1 MATSS
6 AAFDGGAYSLRGEER
21 AATPVDMMPDLW
33 RAPSGSMSVA
43 TKFRRAPCRVPEC
56 TREWAVRPYRFEH
69 LMSTGWPTQ
78 PMVVVNWC
86 GHGQEFVPRPE
97 KDSYW
102 VLVPVVETVAT

>member
-1 MATSS
+1 
-6 AAFDGGAYSLRGEER
+6 
-21 AATPVDMMPDLW
+21 
-33 RAPSGSMSVA
+33 
-43 TKFRRAPCRVPEC
+43 
-56 TREWAVRPYRFEH
+56 VRPYRFEH